1 MAEKVE
7 EGRTGLVGL
16 ECASVNSAVA
26 AVRRGSCR
34 PNEEV
39 TEVLGEG
46 NTRDLSS
53 ADEKDVLGCAR
64 SNARAD
70 ESEDMRGELYT
81 AQAPRLVYIDS
92 GMRPGTEC
100 DML

>member
-7 EGRTGLVGL
+7 EGRRGLVGR
-16 ECASVNSAVA
+16 EAASVNSAVA

-39 TEVLGEG
+39 TEDRLLGEG

-53 ADEKDVLGCAR
+53 AEEKDVLVLGCWR
-64 SNARAD
+64 SNARA
-70 ESEDMRGELYT
+70 EMLEDMRGELYT
-81 AQAPRLVYIDS
+81 AQAHTACI
-92 GMRPGTEC
+92 
-100 DML
+100 